1 MCDRSASG
9 RGRRLDFLDQ
19 APAPL
24 CRDGRQDGG
33 DVVDL
38 RPLRKSRHVVRD
50 HRGFVAVDAR
60 ELEGLVPR
68 PCGDEPI
75 VAKLPSRIIDTKGP
89 VDGAPLVFGGSAP
102 RSDA

>member
-1 MCDRSASG
+1 M
-9 RGRRLDFLDQ
+9 DFLDQ

-38 RPLRKSRHVVRD
+38 RLLRKSRHVVRD

-60 ELEGLVPR
+60 ELEGLVVDQQQTLLSGVSSAVSPLCVFLSMWDSS
-68 PCGDEPI
+68 P
-75 VAKLPSRIIDTKGP
+75 VSDTSHGP
-89 VDGAPLVFGGSAP
+89 N
-102 RSDA
+102 

>member
-1 MCDRSASG
+1 
-9 RGRRLDFLDQ
+9 LDFLDQ

-60 ELEGLVPR
+60 ELEGLV
-68 PCGDEPI
+68 
-75 VAKLPSRIIDTKGP
+75 
-89 VDGAPLVFGGSAP
+89 VDQQHDAALGRQQRGKPGVRVLIHVVFLSGLGH
-102 RSDA
+102 